1 MRGGSVFKSFT
12 FFLALAAT
20 LDVASA
26 YAIDPT
32 QPPAGR
38 VSAAAAVGESAAV
51 LRLQAIMVTSQSAH
65 VVINGKRLKVGDRIG
80 EVRILAIRPH
90 SILIDREGKREELR
104 LSAPIIQTSRTPS

>member
-12 FFLALAAT
+12 FFLALAAI
-20 LDVASA
+20 LLVAPA
-26 YAIDPT
+26 HAIDPT
-32 QPPAGR
+32 RPPAGR
-38 VSAAAAVGESAAV
+38 VSADVVGESAAV

>member
-32 QPPAGR
+32 RPPAGR
-38 VSAAAAVGESAAV
+38 VNTDATSESAAV

>member
-1 MRGGSVFKSFT
+1 MRGGSVFKPVILFT
-12 FFLALAAT
+12 ALAAAFAAAP
-20 LDVASA
+20 VH
-26 YAIDPT
+26 AIDPT
-32 QPPAGR
+32 RPPAGR
-38 VSAAAAVGESAAV
+38 ISTEAASEAAAV